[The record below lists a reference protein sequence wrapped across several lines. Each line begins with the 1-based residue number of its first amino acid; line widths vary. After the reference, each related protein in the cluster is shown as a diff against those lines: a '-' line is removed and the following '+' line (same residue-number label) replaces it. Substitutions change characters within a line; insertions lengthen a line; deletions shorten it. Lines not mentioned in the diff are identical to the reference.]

1 MKLKLVVVVGISRRR
16 VEPDSGIGAARPPPI
31 PPGGGIDARFH
42 FLDDGFVVD
51 GVFAVVAE
59 EESEDDDDA
68 LEQGDRRVVQRQ
80 DQRV

>member
-1 MKLKLVVVVGISRRR
+1 MKLKLVIVVGISRRR
-16 VEPDSGIGAARPPPI
+16 VQPDSGIGAARSPPI

-42 FLDDGFVVD
+42 LLDDGFVVD

-68 LEQGDRRVVQRQ
+68 LEEGDRRVVQRQ